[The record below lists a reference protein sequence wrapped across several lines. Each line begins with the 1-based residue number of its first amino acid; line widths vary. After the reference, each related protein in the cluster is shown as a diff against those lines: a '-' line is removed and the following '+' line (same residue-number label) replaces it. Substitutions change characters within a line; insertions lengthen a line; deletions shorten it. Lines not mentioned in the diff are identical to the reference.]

1 MKTTL
6 WTILATIAFLG
17 ATNVAGAATASPDDG
32 SQLVVWAFLG
42 MCALIVILQV
52 LPLVVMSFG
61 MVRALFKGKEAEPV
75 EVVVD
80 K

>member
-6 WTILATIAFLG
+6 RTILATTAFLG
-17 ATNVAGAATASPDDG
+17 TTNFARAASATPDDG

-52 LPLVVMSFG
+52 VPLVVMSFG
-61 MVRALFKGKEAEPV
+61 MVKALFKGKEEQPV

>member
-6 WTILATIAFLG
+6 RTILATTAVLG
-17 ATNVAGAATASPDDG
+17 SANFALAATATQDDG

-52 LPLVVMSFG
+52 VPLVIMSFG
-61 MVRALFKGKEAEPV
+61 MVKALFKGKEEQPV

>member
-6 WTILATIAFLG
+6 RTIIATSIILGSANLAIAAP
-17 ATNVAGAATASPDDG
+17 ATTDDG

-52 LPLVVMSFG
+52 IPLVMMSFG
-61 MVRALFKGKEAEPV
+61 MVKAFFKEKDEEPV
-75 EVVVD
+75 KVIAD